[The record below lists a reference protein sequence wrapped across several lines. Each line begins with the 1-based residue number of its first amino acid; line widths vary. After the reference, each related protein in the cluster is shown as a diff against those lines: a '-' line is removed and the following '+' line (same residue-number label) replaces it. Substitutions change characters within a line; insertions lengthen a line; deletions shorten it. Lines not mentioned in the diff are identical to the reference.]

1 MKMTSGLRRDIKR
14 ALANRK
20 YEKSPNGLYL
30 NNIMVQGVYSDR
42 VIRNGQVIEFDQTK
56 NLVVDQG
63 LVDMLNTYFGTTSK
77 KTAFYV
83 ALFAGAVTPA
93 SNWTAANFAATAS
106 EITSNTEGY
115 TQVARPA
122 WTTPNAT
129 TPQIDNY
136 AAKAAFTIATA
147 STLNVNGAAILSDQ
161 AKGSTGGVLVSA
173 ARYANT
179 RQLQNGDNYEVGYR
193 IVLSPV

>member
-1 MKMTSGLRRDIKR
+1 MEMTSSLRRDIKR

-20 YEKSPNGLYL
+20 YEQDRSGLYL
-30 NNIMVQGVYSDR
+30 GNVRVKGVYADR
-42 VIRNGQVIEFDQTK
+42 VIRNGQVIDFGTTE
-56 NLVVDQG
+56 NLVVDQA
-63 LVDMLNTYFGTTSK
+63 LVDILNTYFGATSK

-83 ALFAGAVTPA
+83 SLFAGAVTPA
-93 SNWTAANFAATAS
+93 SNWTAANFSSTAS
-106 EITSNTEGY
+106 EITSNSEGY
-115 TQVARPA
+115 TQTTRPA

-179 RQLQNGDNYEVGYR
+179 RQLQSGDNYEVGYR